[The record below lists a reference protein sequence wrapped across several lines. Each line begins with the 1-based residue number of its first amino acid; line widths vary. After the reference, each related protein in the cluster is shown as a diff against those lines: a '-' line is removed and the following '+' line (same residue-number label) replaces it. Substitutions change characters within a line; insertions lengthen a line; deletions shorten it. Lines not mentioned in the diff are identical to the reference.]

1 MLSCWLLLAGA
12 GIPVVHPANP
22 PEPASMPAPIVHVV
36 SDVDLA
42 KGVVIVEKVTI
53 RAVRRDV
60 TEKLLVNGRP
70 IPRGRYSLVHVH
82 EVQHVALRV
91 GNAEARTLAGKSLT
105 INDALERLRLGM
117 RIVMSA
123 DGRPVAAEHL
133 KNLPPETIVLI
144 PPARE

>member
-1 MLSCWLLLAGA
+1 CARPGCLAQGQGPFLGRRTYVHRREGETVDRGKRLSWSLAGTPWPSPRRAMLSCWLLLAGA
-12 GIPVVHPANP
+12 GIPVVQPANP

-82 EVQHVALRV
+82 
-91 GNAEARTLAGKSLT
+91 
-105 INDALERLRLGM
+105 
-117 RIVMSA
+117 
-123 DGRPVAAEHL
+123 
-133 KNLPPETIVLI
+133 
-144 PPARE
+144 